1 MHRLYCYFAA
11 AISITTL
18 PVTAFA
24 AAPVTDAAQPAAL
37 APAAND
43 AGFYVALPVVDTDR
57 LLERISA
64 QRASL
69 SQREQEVTEY
79 LEDHQ
84 LGTRDVLIAVIM
96 PGGLIYAAV
105 RKGNLQQAQAELDQI
120 NAAMDELSRDLL
132 AMQAVAGE
140 LSVAHLR

>member
-11 AISITTL
+11 VISIITL
-18 PVTAFA
+18 PVA
-24 AAPVTDAAQPAAL
+24 ALAEAPATDATQLEAF

-43 AGFYVALPVVDTDR
+43 AGFYVALPAVDSDR

-64 QRASL
+64 QQASL
-69 SQREQEVTEY
+69 TRREQEITQY

-84 LGTRDVLIAVIM
+84 LGTRDVLITIIM

-105 RKGNLQQAQAELDQI
+105 RKGNLQQAQAELEQI

-132 AMQAVAGE
+132 AMQAVAGD
-140 LSVAHLR
+140 LTVAHLR